1 MSVWILALAEYRNW
15 SWWGNS
21 RQGYHPLLIV
31 VLWFPISDQEKP
43 CTTSVMFKMEVNCLD
58 WIVMGD
64 QQSLMNSHSQEYPH
78 YQVGQDRW
86 KWAVRRIPILF
97 YTLNIWWIISPLI
110 PGRSISRVLF
120 FTCRSLFHIKT
131 LTHTIMKKTTNS
143 ENWNTS
149 TDQSITRHYLIY
161 LVHTVVVEMIK
172 SKSQKFWKDIR
183 LNRYEGW
190 FWTKT
195 LVEIYS
201 LKINNTNTVLIIKIY
216 WIRKEQYITP
226 EEFRTKITFFFIF
239 VKGRV
244 MDIQ

>member
-1 MSVWILALAEYRNW
+1 
-15 SWWGNS
+15 
-21 RQGYHPLLIV
+21 
-31 VLWFPISDQEKP
+31 
-43 CTTSVMFKMEVNCLD
+43 
-58 WIVMGD
+58 
-64 QQSLMNSHSQEYPH
+64 
-78 YQVGQDRW
+78 
-86 KWAVRRIPILF
+86 
-97 YTLNIWWIISPLI
+97 
-110 PGRSISRVLF
+110 
-120 FTCRSLFHIKT
+120 
-131 LTHTIMKKTTNS
+131 MKKNTNS